1 MIDFYFPD
9 PRSLKQSTSN
19 GESSTGMPASAQL
32 CTETLTPA
40 GDTGNCTVKPIENQ
54 IVGGKKWGKVSVS
67 SQAVQAENVTV
78 TEGGQAEINCKLQ
91 SYDGSIV
98 VIQNPHRQTLFFNGT
113 RGEQPRETHVL
124 TGARA
129 RVGVTETRPGQAD
142 QCLGS
147 SAFISVIETRR
158 DRVKQTSVWALVP
171 SSV

>member
-1 MIDFYFPD
+1 
-9 PRSLKQSTSN
+9 
-19 GESSTGMPASAQL
+19 MPASAQL

-40 GDTGNCTVKPIENQ
+40 GDTGNCTMKSIENQ
-54 IVGGKKWGKVSVS
+54 IVGEKNWERFL
-67 SQAVQAENVTV
+67 AVQAENVTV

-113 RGEQPRETHVL
+113 RGEQPRETHAL
-124 TGARA
+124 TRARA

-142 QCLGS
+142 QRLGS